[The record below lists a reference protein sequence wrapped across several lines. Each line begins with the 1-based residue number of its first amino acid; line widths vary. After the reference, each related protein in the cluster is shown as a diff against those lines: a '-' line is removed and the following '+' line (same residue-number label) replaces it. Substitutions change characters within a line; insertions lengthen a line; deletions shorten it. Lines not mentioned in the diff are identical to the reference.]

1 MHIYVTRP
9 RWIDTLT
16 IVLHW
21 YFVRLRL
28 SVWTLQW
35 RQNERDGVS
44 NRQPHNCLLNRLFRR
59 RSKKTSKPRVTGLC
73 EGNSPVISEFPTQR
87 ASNAESVSI
96 WWRHHENCPICE
108 NVSQH
113 PYSQSNFEK
122 YITTCIPLCS
132 HHQRA
137 CWYLPRDLICASRPS
152 AATCTARFRTHQ

>member
-1 MHIYVTRP
+1 MN
-9 RWIDTLT
+9 
-16 IVLHW
+16 W
-21 YFVRLRL
+21 YF
-28 SVWTLQW
+28 
-35 RQNERDGVS
+35 N
-44 NRQPHNCLLNRLFRR
+44 NRIALIFREIASISLNITV
-59 RSKKTSKPRVTGLC
+59 TSKWARWRLKSPASQLLTQPFIQAQIKENIKAPRHWPLWGEFTGDQWIPHTKGQL
-73 EGNSPVISEFPTQR
+73 
-87 ASNAESVSI
+87 NAESVSI

-152 AATCTARFRTHQ
+152 AATCTARFRSHQ